1 MARVLVTGSAQGL
14 GRLTAEELLR
24 LEHRVVVH
32 ARNQDR
38 AAALAGLTAHGA
50 DLIVGDLASHEQ
62 TRELAVLLNQL
73 GSMEAVVHNAGV
85 YADQQRFP
93 TA

>member
-14 GRLTAEELLR
+14 GRSTAEELLR
-24 LEHRVVVH
+24 RGHRVVVH

-38 AAALAGLTAHGA
+38 AAFLVGLTAQGA
-50 DLIVGDLASHEQ
+50 DLVVGDLASQQQ